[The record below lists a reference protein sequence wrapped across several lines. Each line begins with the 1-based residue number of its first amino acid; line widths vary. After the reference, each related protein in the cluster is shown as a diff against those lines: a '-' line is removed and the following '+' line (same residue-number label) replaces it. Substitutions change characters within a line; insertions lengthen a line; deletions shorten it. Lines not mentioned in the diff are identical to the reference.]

1 MGDRTHTRHDTTHHT
16 QTRMSAPGKGEV
28 LSWAEEV
35 QEGSKEEVR
44 TWVRLVRT
52 ALENVDK
59 DPPSSQHAAWRC
71 IKMQLFLS
79 YSAIDDPKPPEYTRS
94 YDKSIEICN
103 RMLLLLDNPPTSEEV
118 GKMLQEA
125 VATLAE
131 LTRSTD

>member
-1 MGDRTHTRHDTTHHT
+1 
-16 QTRMSAPGKGEV
+16 MSAPGKGEV

-71 IKMQLFLS
+71 IEMQLFLS

-118 GKMLQEA
+118 EKMLQEA